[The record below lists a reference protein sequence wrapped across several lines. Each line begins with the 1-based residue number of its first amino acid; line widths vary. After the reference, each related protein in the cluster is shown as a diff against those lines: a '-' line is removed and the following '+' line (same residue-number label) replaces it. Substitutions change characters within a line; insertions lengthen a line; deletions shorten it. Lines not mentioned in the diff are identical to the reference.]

1 MLVNKRE
8 LSEILGMGKPLMQTV
23 EAIADAMTGQN
34 ERLKE
39 FGIKAEAIKGTNR
52 IIYEYTDKH
61 GRQIENYQP
70 GVVLTRRISQ
80 EQLLGQL

>member
-1 MLVNKRE
+1 TLGDTAA
-8 LSEILGMGKPLMQTV
+8 GMGKPLMQTV

-61 GRQIENYQP
+61 GRQMRAMADKNN
-70 GVVLTRRISQ
+70 R
-80 EQLLGQL
+80 EQIRATLQ